1 MKTKFILGMR
11 DAFFDALFEHFARD
25 TSAVFVTADCGAPSL
40 DKYSD
45 TFPERFLTVGIAEQ
59 QLIGMTCGL
68 ALEGKKVYAY
78 AIAPF
83 ISIRCLEQIKLDV
96 CAMELPVVLVA
107 VGAGYAYD
115 IMGPTHHA
123 ADDITVLRVM
133 PNLVIH
139 SPADG
144 VAAAAMADATF
155 LDPRPQY
162 IRFDRA
168 GIPDLYRGRDVDF
181 GAGIVA
187 ARAGGGDL
195 VIAATGIMVHQAL
208 HVAEN
213 LTGKGLDATVLD
225 ICRLKPINRELL
237 LQHAQGAGRLVT
249 MEEHLLAGGMGSAVL
264 ECLADAGVMK
274 PVLRFG
280 QDDRFVFD
288 LGGRE
293 AIWNKY
299 GLAVDAM
306 TNRIAKWMGL

>member
-1 MKTKFILGMR
+1 MSKQTQR
-11 DAFFDALFEHFARD
+11 DAFWDALYEIAYRD
-25 TSAVFVTADCGAPSL
+25 RDVYLVCADMGAPAL
-40 DKYSD
+40 DKFRRDLVNQYID
-45 TFPERFLTVGIAEQ
+45 VGIAEQ
-59 QLIGMTCGL
+59 QALAVAAGL
-68 ALEGKKVYAY
+68 ALEGKKVYVY

-237 LQHAQGAGRLVT
+237 LQHAQGAARLVT